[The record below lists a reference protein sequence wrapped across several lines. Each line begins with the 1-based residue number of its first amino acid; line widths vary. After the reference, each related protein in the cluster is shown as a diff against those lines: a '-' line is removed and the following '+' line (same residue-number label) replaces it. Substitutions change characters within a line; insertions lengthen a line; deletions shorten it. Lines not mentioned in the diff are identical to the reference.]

1 MKFKFTAIGFILGV
15 IASVSTYYFMGDSIQ
30 DEGAVL
36 EQTVGKKVH
45 TIGKQ
50 IQQAGRGMIN

>member
-15 IASVSTYYFMGDSIQ
+15 ITSISTYFFIGDSIQ
-30 DEGAVL
+30 DEVAVL

-50 IQQAGRGMIN
+50 IQRAGRGMIN